1 MSIFHRKKVQF
12 SSHDPLDNGLGDDI
26 AAEQHEPESFVT
38 LDDISGDEL
47 SQQWA
52 SIIKDAKK
60 DPDWFSF
67 SND

>member
-1 MSIFHRKKVQF
+1 MSIFSRQKVQF
-12 SSHDPLDNGLGDDI
+12 TSKDPLDNGLSDEI
-26 AAEQHEPESFVT
+26 VAEQNEEGAFT

-47 SQQWA
+47 SDQW
-52 SIIKDAKK
+52 SKIVKDAKK